1 MSVRLMSLEG
11 LLLNGCEVRGDA
23 EALRFYKA
31 NLCSPSLSVEPHL
44 PRQTIFW
51 LRGSVT
57 NKCALLSGN
66 TIDSGDYDLWHR
78 RLGHPSKRVL
88 YEAQRHVK
96 DFPKGILFPEK
107 EPLCRGCAKC
117 TCDHFLIRSLVL
129 LVLFNVYIPIL
140 SHLL

>member
-1 MSVRLMSLEG
+1 MSVRLMSFGE
-11 LLLNGCEVRGDA
+11 LLINGCEVRGDA

-57 NKCALLSGN
+57 NKHALLSGN
-66 TIDSGDYDLWHR
+66 TIDSGDDDILHK
-78 RLGHPSKRVL
+78 RLGHPSKCVL
-88 YEAQRHVK
+88 YKAQRHVK
-96 DFPKGILFPEK
+96 DFPKGILF
-107 EPLCRGCAKC
+107 RN
-117 TCDHFLIRSLVL
+117 LVL
-129 LVLFNVYIPIL
+129 LVPFSIYILIL